1 MRAKTISEIRQ
12 QFEEIDKKI
21 VILLAKRT
29 SLSKEIALIKKL
41 NKENVLQPEVWNE
54 QLKKRLEENRI
65 LNIDSNFLKQLFNII
80 HTESVR
86 IQNQEIENNQ

>member
-1 MRAKTISEIRQ
+1 MRTKTISEIRQ

-29 SLSKEIALIKKL
+29 SLSKEIALVKKL
-41 NKENVLQPEVWNE
+41 NKENVIQPEVWNE

-65 LNIDSNFLKQLFNII
+65 LNIDSDFLKQLFNTI
-80 HTESVR
+80 HAESVR

>member
-1 MRAKTISEIRQ
+1 MSARTISEIRH

-29 SLSKEIALIKKL
+29 SLSKEIALIKKQ
-41 NKENVLQPEVWNE
+41 NKENVVQPEVWNE
-54 QLKKRLEENRI
+54 QLKKRLEENKI
-65 LNIDSNFLKQLFNII
+65 LHMDIDFLKQIFTTI

-86 IQNQEIENNQ
+86 IQNQELENNK